1 MHIHLCWH
9 AAEDWLN
16 PSVILEVFEARAI
29 RMSIACAQDL
39 SKFSNQEEGLCF
51 YLFIFKFIV
60 SILSLLLVLFMCF
73 FFLMKTERFHEQ
85 FYTWDTL

>member
-39 SKFSNQEEGLCF
+39 SKFSNQEEGWFFFFFCLYSEFVTCF
-51 YLFIFKFIV
+51 IHV
-60 SILSLLLVLFMCF
+60 F
-73 FFLMKTERFHEQ
+73 FFLMKTEGFHEQ
-85 FYTWDTL
+85 FYTWHTL